1 VTTRPQSARSKTIG
15 RLLGLALE
23 IPPAAY
29 IAITG
34 HTPTWARVWLAVW
47 LSFWLLVTVVTSTKH
62 TT

>member
-1 VTTRPQSARSKTIG
+1 MTTTRQKTSTGG

-34 HTPTWARVWLAVW
+34 HTPLWARLWLAVW
-47 LSFWLLVTVVTSTKH
+47 LSLWLLVTVVSAAKAQ